1 MEALSDTT
9 TELNP
14 RGEVLEA
21 VAVAA
26 ENGAGGRQRLI
37 QQVELGLSE
46 SGHSEAFAT
55 AAWVDRWLHRP
66 NHALGGAAPE
76 LYLHTPGGEALM
88 CRLIGAMAAGSYL

>member
-46 SGHSEAFAT
+46 SGHSEAFD
-55 AAWVDRWLHRP
+55 AA
-66 NHALGGAAPE
+66 A
-76 LYLHTPGGEALM
+76 
-88 CRLIGAMAAGSYL
+88 